1 MDETEG
7 NNLGSLS
14 ESLKDLIRAML
25 VTDPSERI
33 TLAQTKRYLLLM
45 RNAGSPVTI
54 QLTKEA
60 RKIKERQMK
69 RNQRQLLG
77 GGPFVV
83 GAAKTKGVLPE
94 KAGGVTMTADYAM
107 ELPLDA
113 CGDEDSWW
121 M

>member
-1 MDETEG
+1 
-7 NNLGSLS
+7 
-14 ESLKDLIRAML
+14 
-25 VTDPSERI
+25 
-33 TLAQTKRYLLLM
+33 
-45 RNAGSPVTI
+45 
-54 QLTKEA
+54 
-60 RKIKERQMK
+60 MK